1 MKKYTIVTHS
11 VQYHEYRVEAESMEE
26 AKLKVSDPLQDGV
39 EYIRT
44 DSEPPTDDHIVH
56 GSCEEIK
63 TYPFSEGDTYYT
75 IEDGEWV
82 LSCWDFVSEEMH
94 DENPN
99 KVYYREKNKE
109 SIL

>member
-11 VQYHEYRVEAESMEE
+11 VQFHEYRVEAESMGE
-26 AKLKVSDPLQDGV
+26 AKEKVFDPFQDGV

-44 DSEPPTDDHIVH
+44 DSEPSENDPIVH

-63 TYPFSEGDTYYT
+63 TYPFTEGDTYYT
-75 IEDGEWV
+75 LEDGEWV
-82 LSCWDFVSEEMH
+82 LSCWDDVSEDMH

>member
-1 MKKYTIVTHS
+1 MHS
-11 VQYHEYRVEAESMEE
+11 VQFHEYIVEAESMGE
-26 AKLKVSDPLQDGV
+26 AKDKVLDNPIQDGV
-39 EYIRT
+39 KLVRT
-44 DSEPPTDDHIVH
+44 DIEPPENDPIVH

-63 TYPFSEGDTYYT
+63 TYPFTEGDTYYT

>member
-26 AKLKVSDPLQDGV
+26 AKLKVSNPLQDGV

-56 GSCEEIK
+56 GSCEEIN
-63 TYPFSEGDTYYT
+63 
-75 IEDGEWV
+75 
-82 LSCWDFVSEEMH
+82 L
-94 DENPN
+94 
-99 KVYYREKNKE
+99 
-109 SIL
+109 